1 MDVTPQAVSSE
12 CHTAKQSSPSWGI
25 LQSWA
30 VNTLRGVWDVRSGI
44 RFSLAGWTSTGSG
57 WEFLCSILWCGPALW
72 VSPAHS
78 ALKPS
83 CCDSAYPGALPLQKN
98 VGRGRRREGGMN
110 LLDGITQ
117 GLFLGVPLPSFV
129 SIEFRELVVFVSVI
143 QWQLSRLLPGG
154 VSFLWDRQEMKYWC
168 RSTSCAALVADFSL

>member
-1 MDVTPQAVSSE
+1 
-12 CHTAKQSSPSWGI
+12 
-25 LQSWA
+25 
-30 VNTLRGVWDVRSGI
+30 
-44 RFSLAGWTSTGSG
+44 
-57 WEFLCSILWCGPALW
+57 
-72 VSPAHS
+72 
-78 ALKPS
+78 
-83 CCDSAYPGALPLQKN
+83 
-98 VGRGRRREGGMN
+98 MN

-154 VSFLWDRQEMKYWC
+154 ISFLWDRQEMKYWC